1 MSVLVRNDPVVVET
15 ARVDQGVKTSADNE
29 TEENVPQGGE
39 PDLGTRD
46 LHMETEGNKDDHQKD
61 VSTLEKVE
69 AELRDEEGING
80 ALADQSS
87 KKDADGKPW
96 PREEASSELQK
107 EGIRLKI
114 KIPPHRRNKLKA
126 KGQQK
131 EASQGGR
138 SLRRSARISRFVTR
152 VKHQHV
158 NSRPVAY
165 NLTSDFGAEKLP
177 RKNGN
182 R

>member
-87 KKDADGKPW
+87 KKDADGILLPTRPYSKPTLW
-96 PREEASSELQK
+96 SPS
-107 EGIRLKI
+107 
-114 KIPPHRRNKLKA
+114 
-126 KGQQK
+126 
-131 EASQGGR
+131 
-138 SLRRSARISRFVTR
+138 SLRELSNRHS
-152 VKHQHV
+152 HV
-158 NSRPVAY
+158 S
-165 NLTSDFGAEKLP
+165 FGSMCAFCAKSVL
-177 RKNGN
+177 KWAI
-182 R
+182 